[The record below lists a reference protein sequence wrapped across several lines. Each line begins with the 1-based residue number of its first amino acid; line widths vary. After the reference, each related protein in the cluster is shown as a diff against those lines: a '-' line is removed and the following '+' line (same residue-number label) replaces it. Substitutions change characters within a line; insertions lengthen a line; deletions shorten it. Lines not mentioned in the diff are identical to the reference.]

1 MKEVRFFKDAK
12 FFDVQINSKSAKFS
26 MQPTVPTINGV
37 CQPMELLFCIDSEKG
52 KPIVMDFNKDE
63 ARELLEELQRL
74 VPIVECFG

>member
-37 CQPMELLFCIDSEKG
+37 CQPMELLFCIDYEKG
-52 KPIVMDFNKDE
+52 KPIVMNFNKDE
-63 ARELLEELQRL
+63 ARELMEELQKL
-74 VPIVECFG
+74 VPLVECFG